1 MISTKTMIKDEFT
14 KSNGLEYEEDCDMD
28 VENDD
33 ESSVGGTNE
42 TKEESESTNDVG
54 EEEND
59 EGTASTSG
67 NNLFLTQIFATQR
80 HKPNREA
87 KMLETSIANLKKK
100 LQTQSQTNFSSTTTH
115 PRLKRPATDT
125 ESASAVRGIEDL
137 SQVTSRTALRVTS
150 EGNPLEIENYSKD
163 SFDEE
168 GETAVER
175 SLAAMTKSKYST
187 SSSNPFHDVDHDE
200 DDERSKNDAFL
211 DRIFG
216 ESKVDNKVSK
226 NFDLYDVNESVQTSF
241 NPAAYISK
249 DMTLSAALR
258 RRRQRR
264 NPVWPYFMVKDGV
277 ATCKHCNYST
287 KSVFSTNLKVHLR
300 THHHDLFE
308 EVLKAEEEQQE
319 QITLQ
324 NSLLATR
331 TTTSAAT
338 IKTPY
343 MHHVTTTALPAVG
356 KCSSSGSN
364 AGSSIVNSNV
374 LPTTGSNLS
383 SAAVL
388 LGILNQTG
396 GFQSSPVVTTTTT
409 ATADIATVSNRTHT
423 VPTTPRGIL
432 DFPKAFSE
440 SQLSLD
446 YLKTTPDLTKNLPD
460 FLKVISEAS
469 MKSAANAPLN
479 QTKVFL
485 TGDNERLKTF
495 SKIAQN
501 SPSSYN
507 VNYASGKT
515 DKIIPSAGSQSAIVL
530 KRRRLRR
537 HPVWRFFKDVGD
549 GSKTVKCV
557 NCPFSTS
564 SPFST
569 NLKMHLKAHHK
580 SDYRLILILES
591 RQRLEEGI
599 SPIPESL
606 QTPSSPSKKSSSED
620 TNISSAEEEQTEAKR
635 RSLSTGNFED
645 ESFTSMTN
653 TERVKA
659 MIEMAAASQTQAME
673 LEYPNVDYGT
683 TGDTNRTAN
692 FGPNEASNL
701 VDTELLMRLGFAK
714 SDLIPSKPPLQN
726 KFLNT
731 QSVVSGSTI
740 RNHPVN
746 VHVSASLD
754 TTKTISKRLP
764 TGEVVKVRQTRK
776 SVENPVTNITANT
789 SAAATATINTTKP
802 IVPSRD
808 LTAIA
813 TTDEQFNAIN
823 SARDIALAKFLSR
836 ANAFQLLELPEFK
849 QFVDVLDPTY
859 QLPQSGYLK
868 RLLEI
873 KTGDHDL
880 PSEYLLDIIQEQ
892 GE

>member
-1 MISTKTMIKDEFT
+1 MISTKTMVNDEFT
-14 KSNGLEYEEDCDMD
+14 KANDLEYEEDCDMD

-33 ESSVGGTNE
+33 ESSVGGINGM
-42 TKEESESTNDVG
+42 KDGSESTNDVA
-54 EEEND
+54 EMEND
-59 EGTASTSG
+59 EGTASTST
-67 NNLFLTQIFATQR
+67 NNLFLTQLFATQR
-80 HKPNREA
+80 HKPSREA

-100 LQTQSQTNFSSTTTH
+100 LQTQSQTNFSSSTTRS
-115 PRLKRPATDT
+115 RLKRSAADIG
-125 ESASAVRGIEDL
+125 SASTERGIEDV
-137 SQVTSRTALRVTS
+137 SQVTCRTALRVAS
-150 EGNPLEIENYSKD
+150 EDNPLEIENYSKD
-163 SFDEE
+163 NFDE
-168 GETAVER
+168 GGQTAVER
-175 SLAAMTKSKYST
+175 SLAAMTKSKYNT
-187 SSSNPFHDVDHDE
+187 SSANPFNDIDDDE
-200 DDERSKNDAFL
+200 DDEKSKNDAFL

-216 ESKVDNKVSK
+216 ESKMDNKVSK
-226 NFDLYDVNESVQTSF
+226 NFDFYDINESSRTSSY

-264 NPVWPYFMVKDGV
+264 NPVWPYFVVKDGQ

-308 EVLKAEEEQQE
+308 EVLKAEGEQQE

-331 TTTSAAT
+331 TAAT
-338 IKTPY
+338 ATKTPY

-356 KCSSSGSN
+356 RCSSNDSN
-364 AGSSIVNSNV
+364 
-374 LPTTGSNLS
+374 TGSGNISTNALQS

-396 GFQSSPVVTTTTT
+396 GFQSGPVVTATDDT
-409 ATADIATVSNRTHT
+409 ATAGVTTISSNRTL
-423 VPTTPRGIL
+423 PTTPRDVL

-440 SQLSLD
+440 SQL
-446 YLKTTPDLTKNLPD
+446 YLKSTPDLTRNLPD

-469 MKSAANAPLN
+469 AKSTTNTPLN
-479 QTKVFL
+479 QTKVL
-485 TGDNERLKTF
+485 LTTGDNNESLKTF
-495 SKIAQN
+495 NKMAQDS
-501 SPSSYN
+501 SPPYN
-507 VNYASGKT
+507 INYGSGKT
-515 DKIIPSAGSQSAIVL
+515 DRIIPSANNQSAIVL

-599 SPIPESL
+599 SPIPESA

-620 TNISSAEEEQTEAKR
+620 TNISSAEEDQTEAKR
-635 RSLSTGNFED
+635 TSLSTGSFED

-659 MIEMAAASQTQAME
+659 MIEMAAASQTQSVD
-673 LEYPNVDYGT
+673 LEYPNADYAT
-683 TGDTNRTAN
+683 TGDIKPAN
-692 FGPNEASNL
+692 FGPDDTSSNL
-701 VDTELLMRLGFAK
+701 VDSDLLMRLGLVK
-714 SDLIPSKPPLQN
+714 PDLSPSKSPLQN

-731 QSVVSGSTI
+731 QSMVSGSAI

-746 VHVSASLD
+746 AHASVALD
-754 TTKTISKRLP
+754 TTKSVRTISKRLP

-776 SVENPVTNITANT
+776 CVENPATNINSAT
-789 SAAATATINTTKP
+789 AAAAVANINATKP

-808 LTAIA
+808 LAITA

-823 SARDIALAKFLSR
+823 SVRDIALAKFLSR

-868 RLLEI
+868 RLLEF
-873 KTGDHDL
+873 KTEQDL
-880 PSEYLLDIIQEQ
+880 TAEYLLDIDQE
-892 GE
+892 